1 MTFFPASS
9 AVPPRRARAGITL
22 GLLAMVLLT
31 GCETATVEDSTEPAA
46 DAGSSAGDSEAQA
59 PEPTG
64 NQLSHEDMRA
74 QLEARYPEATLT
86 DTDDYWSGL
95 RDIETEL
102 QKLVVDPPECKQYV
116 VRSAVPVPAGALV
129 AFADGTGGSE
139 SGGDAESGGEAE
151 SGGDAEE
158 PEASDSDS
166 GAAIELASTEED
178 SAEGSEGGDSGGE
191 EDPSDSAEDGDAED
205 AGDSEDSEQDGKDSE
220 EEPEP
225 VTVDLPAERQAV
237 IYTFPD
243 WRAAESHFTA
253 EQDGLDEC
261 DSYTAQRSADDAV
274 ETSTSIDRVDL
285 SSDADAAFGIT
296 RRISSAGETEH
307 SAAVTLR
314 TGSQIVTVMVPL
326 QDSLSEEEAEVA
338 VVELEEEAAD
348 LLASLE

>member
-1 MTFFPASS
+1 
-9 AVPPRRARAGITL
+9 
-22 GLLAMVLLT
+22 MVLLT

-46 DAGSSAGDSEAQA
+46 DAGTSAGDSQAQA

-64 NQLSHEDMRA
+64 NQLSHEEMRA

-129 AFADGTGGSE
+129 AFADGSGGSAGSAPGGE
-139 SGGDAESGGEAE
+139 AETGGDAET
-151 SGGDAEE
+151 GDAE
-158 PEASDSDS
+158 PEASDSGS
-166 GAAIELASTEED
+166 GAAVQLASTEED
-178 SAEGSEGGDSGGE
+178 SADGSDSEDSDGE
-191 EDPSDSAEDGDAED
+191 ESSGDSAEDADT
-205 AGDSEDSEQDGKDSE
+205 EDSEQDGEDSE

-285 SSDADAAFGIT
+285 TSEADAAFGIT
-296 RRISSAGETEH
+296 RRISSAGENEH

-314 TGSQIVTVMVPL
+314 TGSHIVTVMVPL

-348 LLASLE
+348 LLASLD

>member
-1 MTFFPASS
+1 MTFFPSSS
-9 AVPPRRARAGITL
+9 ASAAGAPPRRARAGITL

-46 DAGSSAGDSEAQA
+46 DAGTSAGDSQAQA

-64 NQLSHEDMRA
+64 NQLSHEEMRA

-129 AFADGTGGSE
+129 AFADGSGGSAGSAPGGE
-139 SGGDAESGGEAE
+139 AETGGDAET
-151 SGGDAEE
+151 GDAE
-158 PEASDSDS
+158 PEASDSGS
-166 GAAIELASTEED
+166 GAAVQLASTEED
-178 SAEGSEGGDSGGE
+178 SADGSDSEDSDGE
-191 EDPSDSAEDGDAED
+191 ESSGDSAEDADT
-205 AGDSEDSEQDGKDSE
+205 EDSEQDGEDSE

-285 SSDADAAFGIT
+285 TSEADAAFGIT
-296 RRISSAGETEH
+296 RRISSAGENEH

-314 TGSQIVTVMVPL
+314 TGSHIVTVMVPL

-348 LLASLE
+348 LLASLD